1 MISLVIVFSLLA
13 CSIAFQPVPPATA
26 TPPPSSSSPSLLKS
40 TLSNETLNIIDNYS
54 KKVSGGS
61 SVTSEQPSERKLAVL
76 FLNLGGPETL
86 KVSVYS
92 FVVHLILFASSFFTF
107 LVDFKDVRGFLYNL
121 FKDPDIIRLP
131 SFLSIFQKPIAYY
144 IAKTRFFLLSFT
156 FSFLILIVISLL
168 VYLPLFCCLGFRC
181 YPRAPK
187 SSEGY
192 RMIGGGS
199 PINRYTSQ
207 QCQLVKQFLK
217 MKLLSSAS
225 SPSSSS
231 SKSTST
237 STLPRFSDVK
247 CYFAM
252 RYWKPYTKDVLPL
265 LLTDG
270 ITDLVILPLYPQYSI
285 STSGSSLKQLK
296 RYFLRQPG
304 LWKVRNSKNIVLFPF
319 YPCSFFP

>member
-1 MISLVIVFSLLA
+1 MYEDFFIIF
-13 CSIAFQPVPPATA
+13 
-26 TPPPSSSSPSLLKS
+26 LK
-40 TLSNETLNIIDNYS
+40 I
-54 KKVSGGS
+54 
-61 SVTSEQPSERKLAVL
+61 
-76 FLNLGGPETL
+76 
-86 KVSVYS
+86 
-92 FVVHLILFASSFFTF
+92 LILYDYHHFYQFSKSQ
-107 LVDFKDVRGFLYNL
+107 LLIILQKQGF
-121 FKDPDIIRLP
+121 
-131 SFLSIFQKPIAYY
+131 
-144 IAKTRFFLLSFT
+144 
-156 FSFLILIVISLL
+156 FSFICDFPILIVISLL

-231 SKSTST
+231 K

-265 LLTDG
+265 LLTDE
-270 ITDLVILPLYPQYSI
+270 ITDLVVLPLYPQYSI

-304 LWKVRNSKNIVLFPF
+304 LWKVRNSKNTILFPF
-319 YPCSFFP
+319 LPFLLFP